1 MMTREEHRRLL
12 ERLKDPQMTDEE
24 RSETDAILW
33 EEMMKPEAVPF
44 LAQEMRLMPEV
55 FPTLAAHPIQ
65 TWTDVPKATLTKLQW
80 ELKVYLLHA
89 RTLEVWGTV
98 EEIDPQEAWERLR
111 AMSLR
116 HPWSDPL
123 TEAELDPLLRQENL
137 TRRLEMCR
145 TEHLWTEAQEIESE
159 LPSITKQMSPP
170 RAANVPSLHE
180 TSQPSG

>member
-24 RSETDAILW
+24 RSETDAVLW

-44 LAQEMRLMPEV
+44 LAQEMSLLPEV
-55 FPTLAAHPIQ
+55 FPTLAAHPIR
-65 TWTDVPKATLTKLQW
+65 TWMDTPKATLMKLHW

-89 RTLEVWGTV
+89 RTLEVWESE

-123 TEAELDPLLRQENL
+123 TEEQLDPLLRQENL
-137 TRRLEMCR
+137 TRRLETCR
-145 TEHLWTEAQEIESE
+145 KEHLWTEAQEIESE
-159 LPSITKQMSPP
+159 LTSISKQMSPP
-170 RAANVPSLHE
+170 HAESAPSSRE

>member
-1 MMTREEHRRLL
+1 MMTREEHRKLL

-24 RSETDAILW
+24 RSELDAILW
-33 EEMMKPEAVPF
+33 EEMMKTEAVPF
-44 LAQEMRLMPEV
+44 LAQEMNLLPEV
-55 FPTLAAHPIQ
+55 FPTLATHPIR
-65 TWTDVPKATLTKLQW
+65 TWTDAPKATLTKLHW

-89 RTLEVWGTV
+89 RTLGIWETV

-123 TEAELDPLLRQENL
+123 TEEELDPLLRQENL
-137 TRRLEMCR
+137 TRRLEMFR
-145 TEHLWTEAQEIESE
+145 QEHLWTEAQEIEAE
-159 LPSITKQMSPP
+159 LTSISKQMSPP
-170 RAANVPSLHE
+170 RAASAPSLRE

>member
-24 RSETDAILW
+24 RSETDAVLW

-44 LAQEMRLMPEV
+44 LAQEMSLLPEV
-55 FPTLAAHPIQ
+55 FPTLAAHPIR
-65 TWTDVPKATLTKLQW
+65 TWMDAPKTTLTKLHW

-89 RTLEVWGTV
+89 RTLEVWESE

-123 TEAELDPLLRQENL
+123 MEEQLDPLLRQENL
-137 TRRLEMCR
+137 TRRLETCR
-145 TEHLWTEAQEIESE
+145 KEHLWTEAQEIESE
-159 LPSITKQMSPP
+159 LTSIMKQTSPP
-170 RAANVPSLHE
+170 HAESAPSSRE